1 MKIRVNQTLFKEPYM
16 TKRLIVGIAG
26 ASGVIYGVRM
36 LEVLKNRGIETHLI
50 ISEAGKLNIKIET
63 DYDVED
69 VLAMADVTYTNKDIA
84 ASVASGSFQTM
95 GMVVAPCTVKTLSGI
110 ANSYN
115 ENLLIRAADVQ
126 LKEKRKLAL
135 MFRETP
141 LHVGHLRLLTL
152 AAEMGAHIVP
162 PVPAF
167 YHHPK
172 TIDDIINQS
181 VGKVLDYMGIEHDL
195 FKRWD
200 NFELEKL
207 SDSSPSGKHCAANN
221 KVCLIK
227 A

>member
-1 MKIRVNQTLFKEPYM
+1 M

-63 DYDVED
+63 DYDVDE
-69 VLAMADVTYTNKDIA
+69 VLAMADITYSNKQMA

-95 GMVVAPCTVKTLSGI
+95 GMVIAPCTVKTLSGI

-141 LHVGHLRLLTL
+141 LHVGHLRLLTQ

-162 PVPAF
+162 PIPAF

-200 NFELEKL
+200 NSELEKL
-207 SDSSPSGKHCAANN
+207 ENLSETPGKKDESRVIAM
-221 KVCLIK
+221 K
-227 A
+227 

>member
-1 MKIRVNQTLFKEPYM
+1 M

-50 ISEAGKLNIKIET
+50 ISEAGKLNIRIET
-63 DYDVED
+63 DYDVDE
-69 VLAMADVTYTNKDIA
+69 VLAMADITYSNKQMA

-95 GMVVAPCTVKTLSGI
+95 GMVIAPCTVKTLSGI

-141 LHVGHLRLLTL
+141 LHVGHLRLMTQ

-162 PVPAF
+162 PIPAF

-200 NFELEKL
+200 NSELEKL
-207 SDSSPSGKHCAANN
+207 EAPSEKSGKKNGS
-221 KVCLIK
+221 KVIAMK
-227 A
+227 

>member
-1 MKIRVNQTLFKEPYM
+1 M

-50 ISEAGKLNIKIET
+50 ISEAGKLNIRIET
-63 DYDVED
+63 DYDVDE
-69 VLAMADVTYTNKDIA
+69 VLAMADITYSNKQMA

-95 GMVVAPCTVKTLSGI
+95 GMVIAPCTVKTLSGI

-141 LHVGHLRLLTL
+141 LHVGHLRLLTQ

-162 PVPAF
+162 PIPAF

-200 NFELEKL
+200 NSELEKL
-207 SDSSPSGKHCAANN
+207 ETVSQTPGKKNGS
-221 KVCLIK
+221 KVIAMK
-227 A
+227 

>member
-1 MKIRVNQTLFKEPYM
+1 M

-69 VLAMADVTYTNKDIA
+69 VLAMADFTYNNKQIA

-200 NFELEKL
+200 NSELEKL
-207 SDSSPSGKHCAANN
+207 GETPANTHVTEKSKESDC
-221 KVCLIK
+221 KVVAMK
-227 A
+227 

>member
-1 MKIRVNQTLFKEPYM
+1 MA
-16 TKRLIVGIAG
+16 KRLILGIAG

-36 LEVLKNRGIETHLI
+36 LEILQNQGIETHLI
-50 ISEAGKLNIKIET
+50 ISEAGKLNIRIET
-63 DYDVED
+63 DYDVDE
-69 VLAMADVTYTNKDIA
+69 VLAMADFTYTNKDIA
-84 ASVASGSFQTM
+84 ASVASGSFLTM

-135 MFRETP
+135 LFRETP
-141 LHVGHLRLLTL
+141 LHKGHLRLLIQ
-152 AAEMGAHIVP
+152 AADMGAHIIP

-181 VGKVLDYMGIEHDL
+181 VGKVLDYMGIAHDL

-200 NFELEKL
+200 NSELDQEIFIIGIGN
-207 SDSSPSGKHCAANN
+207 SR
-221 KVCLIK
+221 
-227 A
+227 

>member
-1 MKIRVNQTLFKEPYM
+1 MKTGKEIGM

-63 DYDVED
+63 DYEVDE
-69 VLAMADVTYTNKDIA
+69 VLAMADITYSNKQMA

-95 GMVVAPCTVKTLSGI
+95 GMVIAPCTVKTLSGI

-141 LHVGHLRLLTL
+141 LHVGHLRLLTQ

-162 PVPAF
+162 PIPAF

-200 NFELEKL
+200 NSELEKL
-207 SDSSPSGKHCAANN
+207 ETVSEKPGKKDES
-221 KVCLIK
+221 KVIAMK
-227 A
+227 

>member
-1 MKIRVNQTLFKEPYM
+1 M
-16 TKRLIVGIAG
+16 TKKLIVGIAG

-36 LEVLKNRGIETHLI
+36 LEILQHTDIETHLI
-50 ISEAGKLNIKIET
+50 ISDAGKLNIRIET
-63 DYDVED
+63 SYDVD
-69 VLAMADVTYTNKDIA
+69 TVLSMADVAYTNKDIA

-141 LHVGHLRLLTL
+141 LHTGHLRLLTQ

-181 VGKVLDYMGIEHDL
+181 VGKVLDYMGIAHNL

-200 NFELEKL
+200 NAELEKL
-207 SDSSPSGKHCAANN
+207 KSELN
-221 KVCLIK
+221 
-227 A
+227 

>member
-1 MKIRVNQTLFKEPYM
+1 MA
-16 TKRLIVGIAG
+16 KRLIIGIAG

-50 ISEAGKLNIKIET
+50 ISDAGKLNIKIET
-63 DYDVED
+63 DYDVDD
-69 VLAMADVTYTNKDIA
+69 VLAMADYTYTNKDIA

-135 MFRETP
+135 LFRETP
-141 LHVGHLRLLTL
+141 LHIGHLRLLTQ
-152 AAEMGAHIVP
+152 AAEMGAHIIP

-167 YHHPK
+167 YHRPK

-181 VGKVLDYMGIEHDL
+181 VGKVLDYIGIEHDL

-200 NFELEKL
+200 NSELDKL
-207 SDSSPSGKHCAANN
+207 MNASKNSKTGNKHDD
-221 KVCLIK
+221 KVIAMK
-227 A
+227 

>member
-1 MKIRVNQTLFKEPYM
+1 MA
-16 TKRLIVGIAG
+16 KRLIVGIAG

-50 ISEAGKLNIKIET
+50 ISEAGKINIRIET
-63 DYDVED
+63 DYDVDD
-69 VLAMADVTYTNKDIA
+69 VLALADFTYSNKDIV
-84 ASVASGSFQTM
+84 ASVASGSFLTM

-126 LKEKRKLAL
+126 LKEKRKVAL

-141 LHVGHLRLLTL
+141 LHKGHLRLLTQ
-152 AAEMGAHIVP
+152 AADMGAHILP

-172 TIDDIINQS
+172 TLDDIINQS
-181 VGKVLDYMGIEHDL
+181 VGKALDYIGIEHDL

-200 NFELEKL
+200 NTEFNKL
-207 SDSSPSGKHCAANN
+207 KN
-221 KVCLIK
+221 KSIETKKNPAKKVIAMK
-227 A
+227 

>member
-1 MKIRVNQTLFKEPYM
+1 MK
-16 TKRLIVGIAG
+16 KRLIVGMAG
-26 ASGVIYGVRM
+26 ATGVIYGIRM
-36 LEVLKNRGIETHLI
+36 LEVLKNRDVETHLI

-63 DYDVED
+63 SYDVDE
-69 VLAMADVTYTNKDIA
+69 VLAMADFTYNNKQIA

-110 ANSYN
+110 AHSYN

-141 LHVGHLRLLTL
+141 LHVGHLRLLTQ

-172 TIDDIINQS
+172 TLDDIINQS
-181 VGKVLDYMGIEHDL
+181 VGKVLDFFGIEHDL

-200 NFELEKL
+200 NSELEKL
-207 SDSSPSGKHCAANN
+207 GGTPANN
-221 KVCLIK
+221 PVTEKSKKADCKVVAMK
-227 A
+227 